1 MSHVAGL
8 VSAEISLH
16 SRSLGSFP
24 TELSPEGAGFF
35 FPSSRASISLNLP
48 VSVSLS
54 IRLSLS
60 PCLSFSLCLS
70 VSLPLSLFKF
80 QSNPLK
86 G

>member
-35 FPSSRASISLNLP
+35 FPSSRASLSLNLP

-60 PCLSFSLCLS
+60 PCVCLFPS
-70 VSLPLSLFKF
+70 VSLSLSLSLF
-80 QSNPLK
+80 SNFKATP
-86 G
+86 